1 MVACYLHPEL
11 GSDGLLPFAP
21 VDTNNTVGVDGI
33 SFHRR
38 VKMEKEINSPVK
50 LIGGGIYS
58 SVGQDGSYI
67 EGTCISVKEAN
78 GVRKGEIKFLGYKP
92 ELYVEGTDQTNA
104 LKLVG
109 RPASP
114 KIGRP
119 RKSGK

>member
-1 MVACYLHPEL
+1 
-11 GSDGLLPFAP
+11 
-21 VDTNNTVGVDGI
+21 
-33 SFHRR
+33 
-38 VKMEKEINSPVK
+38 MEKETNPPVK
-50 LIGGGIYS
+50 LIGGGIYPAVS
-58 SVGQDGSYI
+58 QDGSYI
-67 EGTCISVKEAN
+67 EGTCISVKESN

-119 RKSGK
+119 RKYGK